1 LVGVPYLSTGGPV
14 RLQELASSGSLS
26 PLIGI
31 VIARNW
37 EQPRCP
43 SAKEWIQKMWL
54 IYTMEYHSAIKNKN
68 IMNFTGKW
76 IKPENIILSEV
87 IQIQKDMHGIYLL
100 LSEC

>member
-1 LVGVPYLSTGGPV
+1 MWF
-14 RLQELASSGSLS
+14 
-26 PLIGI
+26 I
-31 VIARNW
+31 
-37 EQPRCP
+37 CP
-43 SAKEWIQKMWL
+43 
-54 IYTMEYHSAIKNKN
+54 MEYDSGIKNKN